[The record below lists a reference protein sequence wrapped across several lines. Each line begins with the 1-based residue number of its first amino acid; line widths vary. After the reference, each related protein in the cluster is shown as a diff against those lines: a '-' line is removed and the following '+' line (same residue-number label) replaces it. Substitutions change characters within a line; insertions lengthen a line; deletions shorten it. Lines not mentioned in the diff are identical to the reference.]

1 MPNMLRNPASIYLVK
16 QPATKHNQVSC
27 NNCGLDNICLPRGLS
42 QTEINDI
49 SEVVKAKRVLQR
61 GEFLYHEGDNFKGIL
76 AIKSGSAKLV
86 ANDQHGNEHIL
97 NILLPGELLGFDGLS
112 DEKHSCAA
120 IALETTSFCLLPA
133 DSMDELFVNV
143 PSLTRELFRHTG
155 EKMSEDKNQLILSKR
170 PAEERLAYF
179 LISLSERLKRRG
191 FSASE
196 FKLSLTRQEIGN
208 HLGLAL
214 ETVSRLLKKFQDDE
228 VIQVQNRFITI
239 TNQAALKKMLQ
250 EQD

>member
-1 MPNMLRNPASIYLVK
+1 VSKL
-16 QPATKHNQVSC
+16 NQVSC

-42 QTEINDI
+42 HEEVESI
-49 SEVVKAKRVLQR
+49 SQIVKAKKTLQR
-61 GEFLYHEGDNFKGIL
+61 GEFIYHEGDNFRGIL

-86 ANDQHGNEHIL
+86 GADQHGNEHIL

-112 DEKHSCAA
+112 TDKHSCAA

-133 DSMDELFVNV
+133 DSMDDLFHNI
-143 PSLTRELFRHTG
+143 PTLTRELFRHSG
-155 EKMSEDKNQLILSKR
+155 EKMLEGKNQLILSKR

-196 FKLSLTRQEIGN
+196 FKLSLSRQEIGN

-214 ETVSRLLKKFQDDE
+214 ETVSRLLKKFQEDE
-228 VIQVQNRFITI
+228 LIVVQNRFITI
-239 TNQAALKKMLQ
+239 TNLTALKQLLQ
-250 EQD
+250 VNELGI

>member
-1 MPNMLRNPASIYLVK
+1 MKKLKVLVK
-16 QPATKHNQVSC
+16 LLKPKKPC
-27 NNCGLDNICLPRGLS
+27 
-42 QTEINDI
+42 
-49 SEVVKAKRVLQR
+49 
-61 GEFLYHEGDNFKGIL
+61 DNFRGIL

-86 ANDQHGNEHIL
+86 GADQHGNEHIL

-112 DEKHSCAA
+112 TDKYSCAA

-133 DSMDELFVNV
+133 DSMDNLFQNI
-143 PSLTRELFRHTG
+143 PSLTRELFRHSG
-155 EKMSEDKNQLILSKR
+155 EKMLEDKNQLILSKR

-196 FKLSLTRQEIGN
+196 FKLSLSRQEIGN

-214 ETVSRLLKKFQDDE
+214 ETVSRLLKKFQEDE
-228 VIQVQNRFITI
+228 MIMVQNRFITI
-239 TNQAALKKMLQ
+239 TDLSALKNLLQ
-250 EQD
+250 VNDSGF

>member
-1 MPNMLRNPASIYLVK
+1 MLRQPASIYLIK
-16 QPATKHNQVSC
+16 QPPNKLNQVSC

-42 QTEINDI
+42 QEEVNNI
-49 SEVVKAKRVLQR
+49 SQVVKAKKVLQR
-61 GEFLYHEGDNFKGIL
+61 GEFIYHEGDNFRGIL

-86 ANDQHGNEHIL
+86 ASDQHGNEHIL
-97 NILLPGELLGFDGLS
+97 NILLPGELLGFDGFS

-133 DSMDELFVNV
+133 DNMDKLLQSV
-143 PSLTRELFRHTG
+143 PGLTRELFRHTG
-155 EKMSEDKNQLILSKR
+155 EKMSEDKNHLILSKR

-191 FSASE
+191 FSSSE

-214 ETVSRLLKKFQDDE
+214 ETVSRLLKKFQDDNII
-228 VIQVQNRFITI
+228 VVQNRFITI
-239 TNQAALKKMLQ
+239 TNLMALKMLLQ
-250 EQD
+250 VPE

>member
-1 MPNMLRNPASIYLVK
+1 MMLRNPASVYLI
-16 QPATKHNQVSC
+16 KHTGGKANQVSC
-27 NNCGLDNICLPRGLS
+27 NNCSLDNICLPRGLS
-42 QTEINDI
+42 KNEINNI
-49 SEVVKAKRVLQR
+49 SEVIKPRKVLQR
-61 GEFLYHEGDNFKGIL
+61 GEFIYHEGDSFRGLL

-86 ANDQHGNEHIL
+86 ASDQHGNEHIL

-112 DEKHSCAA
+112 EDKHSCAA
-120 IALETTSFCLLPA
+120 IALETTSFCVLPA
-133 DSMDELFVNV
+133 DSMDDLFQNV

-155 EKMSEDKNQLILSKR
+155 EKMTEDKNQLMLSKR

-214 ETVSRLLKKFQDDE
+214 ETVSRLLKRFQDDNLI
-228 VIQVQNRFITI
+228 VVQNRFITI
-239 TNQAALKKMLQ
+239 TDLIKLRKLLQ
-250 EQD
+250 VQV